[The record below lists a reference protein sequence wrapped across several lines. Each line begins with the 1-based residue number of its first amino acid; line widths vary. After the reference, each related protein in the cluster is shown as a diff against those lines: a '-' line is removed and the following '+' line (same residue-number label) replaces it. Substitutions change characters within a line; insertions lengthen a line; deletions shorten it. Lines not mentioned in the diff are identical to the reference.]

1 MEISEV
7 RKRVKS
13 AIERARAD
21 AAARRVRVDEA
32 DRAYAAFLEGVAGPI
47 FRQVANALQAEGY
60 VYRVFTPAG
69 GLRLSSERSPEDFI
83 ELALESATQPAL
95 VLVRANRGRGSRL
108 RTSEVPLREDRA
120 IEELTETDVLEALLR
135 EIRPFVER

>member
-1 MEISEV
+1 
-7 RKRVKS
+7 
-13 AIERARAD
+13 
-21 AAARRVRVDEA
+21 
-32 DRAYAAFLEGVAGPI
+32 
-47 FRQVANALQAEGY
+47 
-60 VYRVFTPAG
+60 VFTPAG